1 MTALSRTGRSMKN
14 IIIGSITFIIT
25 QLVSFFSRTIFIK
38 LLGEQFLGIN
48 GLYANVLSLLS
59 LADLG
64 ITSAFTFS
72 LYKPIA
78 QNDTKQVATLLAF
91 FRKLYLLIALVVFIV
106 GISLI
111 PFLKFIIKN
120 SDISYGDLQ
129 FYFFL
134 SVVNIACSYLAA
146 YKSTIFKADQK
157 IYVVNMV
164 NSIINFLMYA
174 LQIAV
179 LLLTRNYV
187 FYLFVN
193 IFCTLLNN
201 VILTILAGR
210 VYMDIYQTSPDK
222 IDASDKA
229 KIKKNFTSL
238 FVYRLSAA
246 VINST
251 DNIIIS
257 VMLGTVV
264 VGYYSSYSMII
275 STIVAGISVLT
286 NALLGSIGN
295 LGTEDSGNKK
305 CGIFHC
311 LILTYHFI
319 AAFASACFICVFNQF
334 IAIWLNDSQYLLSQR
349 DVIMIVISFYV
360 TCISNPIWMFR
371 ESFGMFKKAR
381 YVMLAAA
388 IINIVLS
395 IVLGHFFGVGGI
407 IFATGLSKL
416 LTLFWFEPRYLY
428 RDAFKESYLLYW
440 KHICY
445 YTVQSLAVVLL
456 SVLVNSI
463 ISNGSAL
470 SIILQIVICFA
481 ISLVVFYLMNFK
493 TTEGKILLSRLK
505 TSKK

>member
-210 VYMDIYQTSPDK
+210 VYKDIYQTSPDK

-264 VGYYSSYSMII
+264 VGYYSNYSMIM

-311 LILTYHFI
+311 LI
-319 AAFASACFICVFNQF
+319 
-334 IAIWLNDSQYLLSQR
+334 
-349 DVIMIVISFYV
+349 
-360 TCISNPIWMFR
+360 
-371 ESFGMFKKAR
+371 
-381 YVMLAAA
+381 
-388 IINIVLS
+388 
-395 IVLGHFFGVGGI
+395 
-407 IFATGLSKL
+407 
-416 LTLFWFEPRYLY
+416 
-428 RDAFKESYLLYW
+428 
-440 KHICY
+440 
-445 YTVQSLAVVLL
+445 
-456 SVLVNSI
+456 
-463 ISNGSAL
+463 
-470 SIILQIVICFA
+470 
-481 ISLVVFYLMNFK
+481 
-493 TTEGKILLSRLK
+493 
-505 TSKK
+505 